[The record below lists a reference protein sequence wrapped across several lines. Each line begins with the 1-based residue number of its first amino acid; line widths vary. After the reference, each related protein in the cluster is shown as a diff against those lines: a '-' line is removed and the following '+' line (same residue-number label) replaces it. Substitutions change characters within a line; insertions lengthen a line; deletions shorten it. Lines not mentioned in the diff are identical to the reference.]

1 MREPTNDVKVERDV
15 PVTMT
20 DGVVLLTDIHHPV
33 GVDDAPT
40 ILERTPYGREAIS
53 GMAATM
59 FATRGYRYVI
69 QASRGTDGSGG
80 SHSYFAE
87 IGDGRSTGDWI
98 SEQPWF
104 NGSLGTNGGSY
115 MGFTQWALASTE
127 PPYLKAMAV
136 ALAASVR
143 RFSWYPGD
151 SYALE
156 IIIPWDMG
164 AVNFNKPGSGRAPD
178 ISPEAIAE
186 QMRNLREGFDHL
198 PLGDALAFLTGVDLP
213 LYQQQLEHNAPDDPF
228 WSALDVSSMLASW
241 TVPTLL
247 VDGWYDYPCPRV
259 LEDYAELRGS
269 GAPVWLR
276 IGTGGHIHGGGEGGM
291 SDAPLVWFDTYLRGE
306 TGLLPEHPVTIEV
319 QGTGG
324 GWRNIPDW
332 PPPAT
337 TTHWYLHADGR
348 LSTDAPSGPSAPD
361 AYRYDPADPTPSVGG
376 IGMLTGGA
384 RDNRELEARDDVLVY
399 TSDALTEAVEVIGPV
414 SATIHVGSTLDHT
427 DVFVRVCDVAP
438 DGTST
443 NVCDA
448 LQRFT
453 PDTIERDA
461 DGVFVAHIDL
471 WPTAYRFDAGHK
483 RARPGQQRRPPRLRE
498 EPGHR
503 RIPSHQHRPR
513 PQRHHH
519 PPRSLAPLSR
529 GTPPRA
535 LRDPETGGADGGVRP
550 TKPSAGASERSVAR
564 MSSAAAPPAEGS
576 SVAAPSPR
584 RAGHPRRRERPGQCP
599 GRPPPSPPR
608 TTRSAPTIE
617 RAAGPDD
624 LVTA

>member
-53 GMAATM
+53 GMAASM

-87 IGDGRSTGDWI
+87 IADGRSTGDWI

-156 IIIPWDMG
+156 IIIPWDLG

-291 SDAPLVWFDTYLRGE
+291 ADAPLAWFDTYLRGE

-384 RDNRELEARDDVLVY
+384 RDNRDARSARRRARVHERRAHGGARAHRPGLRHDPRRLHARSHRRVRPRVRRRARRHVDERLRRAP
-399 TSDALTEAVEVIGPV
+399 ALHPRHDRARCRRGLRSPHRPLAHRVPFRRGPQ
-414 SATIHVGSTLDHT
+414 G
-427 DVFVRVCDVAP
+427 
-438 DGTST
+438 
-443 NVCDA
+443 
-448 LQRFT
+448 
-453 PDTIERDA
+453 
-461 DGVFVAHIDL
+461 
-471 WPTAYRFDAGHK
+471 
-483 RARPGQQRRPPRLRE
+483 ARPGQQRRPPRLRE

-519 PPRSLAPLSR
+519 PPRSLSPLSR
-529 GTPPRA
+529 GTAPRA
-535 LRDPETGGADGGVRP
+535 LRRSRDRP
-550 TKPSAGASERSVAR
+550 TPAAAHDLRGTRRRSLRGSERA
-564 MSSAAAPPAEGS
+564 
-576 SVAAPSPR
+576 
-584 RAGHPRRRERPGQCP
+584 
-599 GRPPPSPPR
+599 
-608 TTRSAPTIE
+608 
-617 RAAGPDD
+617 
-624 LVTA
+624 